1 MSHGAASPLRPSV
14 WLALGLLTGCA
25 PDPVHLGDLPEAAI
39 ACGRDDAV
47 VAADICF
54 EESVREFAV
63 SIEPL
68 HFVTGD
74 FSGDA
79 SIDVMTVGR
88 REGAIGAEL
97 WLGSDRGPL
106 GPPTDP
112 MVTGCSAFPVPG
124 PLLASGRDD
133 ILFATCAPYVDVYP
147 GGTDGFGA
155 PVRIDLPLS
164 LRSTIIDDIDSDGDT
179 DLVVL
184 GEDASAV
191 AALSVVLREA
201 DGSLSTPTM
210 QSLVPLSFDPVG
222 ASPADFDGDGL
233 LDLAIRRGS
242 VAGSLGFVRSIAPGV
257 FGEPVRLTTEL
268 RPWSLAVA
276 DFDGDGDDDIVYADD
291 QALVACVWIFDDVVT
306 AQPVCRA
313 LEELVPQHLTA
324 ADLDGDGMAEVV
336 LADATNPQLWVWR
349 PDLAGEGDVLEP
361 LSVPAGTELVELV
374 DLNGDAAFDIIAGHF
389 AARTFSIRLAA
400 PPK

>member
-1 MSHGAASPLRPSV
+1 MSRGAARPRVPSST
-14 WLALGLLTGCA
+14 WLVLGLLLTACA

-79 SIDVMTVGR
+79 SVDVMTVGR
-88 REGAIGAEL
+88 RDGAIGAEL

-124 PLLASGRDD
+124 PLLVSGRDD

-155 PVRIDLPLS
+155 PVRIDVPLS
-164 LRSTIIDDIDSDGDT
+164 LRSTIIGDVEGDGDT
-179 DLVVL
+179 DLVIL
-184 GEDASAV
+184 GEDTSAV
-191 AALSVVLREA
+191 AALSVILRQP
-201 DGSLSTPTM
+201 DGTLGTPSLQSLSA
-210 QSLVPLSFDPVG
+210 LSFDPVG
-222 ASPADFDGDGL
+222 ASRADFDGDGL
-233 LDLAIRRGS
+233 MDLAIRRGS
-242 VAGSLGFVRSIAPGV
+242 VAGSLGYVRSTAAGV
-257 FGEPVRLTTEL
+257 FGDPVRLTTDL
-268 RPWSLAVA
+268 LPRTLAVA
-276 DFDGDGDDDIVYADD
+276 DFDADGDDDLVYADD
-291 QALVACVWIFDDVVT
+291 EAKVACVWIVDDVP
-306 AQPVCRA
+306 APQPLCRTF
-313 LEELVPQHLTA
+313 EEVAPRHLTA
-324 ADLDGDGMAEVV
+324 ADLDGDGIAEVV

-361 LSVPAGTELVELV
+361 LSVPAGTELVALV
-374 DLNGDAAFDIIAGHF
+374 DLNGDAALDIIAGHF
-389 AARTFSIRLAA
+389 DARTFSIRLAA
-400 PPK
+400 P